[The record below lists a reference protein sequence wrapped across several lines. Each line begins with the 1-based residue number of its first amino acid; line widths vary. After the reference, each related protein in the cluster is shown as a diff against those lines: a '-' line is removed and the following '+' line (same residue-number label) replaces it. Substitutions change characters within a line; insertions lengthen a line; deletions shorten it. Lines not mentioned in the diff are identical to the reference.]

1 MPAGRPSKPF
11 LPPPLARLEP
21 GRAVDQRRNE
31 LRRRILARRGQMS
44 AEERRTKSILITGRF
59 LAMPEFKR
67 AGTIFT
73 YINFRSEVETL
84 SLADKCLQLGKRLCV
99 PVTLTAG
106 RRLAACRLT
115 NPEDELRPGYCQ
127 IPEPDIS
134 KTECIAPREIDIVV
148 LPGSVFDRSG
158 GRLGYGGGYYDRF
171 LALEAPHALRV
182 GLAFDLQIVDEV
194 PLMAHD
200 IRLQYLLSESATRQC
215 NE

>member
-1 MPAGRPSKPF
+1 MK
-11 LPPPLARLEP
+11 
-21 GRAVDQRRNE
+21 
-31 LRRRILARRGQMS
+31 S
-44 AEERRTKSILITGRF
+44 ALITGRLF
-59 LAMPEFKR
+59 DMPEFKR

-73 YINFRSEVETL
+73 YINFRSEVETMA
-84 SLADKCLQLGKRLCV
+84 LADKCLELGKRLCV
-99 PVTLTAG
+99 PVTLTAE

-115 NPEDELRPGYCQ
+115 DPEAELRPGYCR

-134 KTECIAPREIDIVV
+134 KTRLVAPQEIDIVV
-148 LPGSVFDRSG
+148 LPGSVFDRFG

-171 LALEAPHALRV
+171 LAQEAPHALRV

-200 IRLQYLLSESATRQC
+200 MRLHYLLSESAARQC

>member
-1 MPAGRPSKPF
+1 M
-11 LPPPLARLEP
+11 E
-21 GRAVDQRRNE
+21 QRRHE
-31 LRRRILARRGQMS
+31 LRRRVLARRGQLS
-44 AEERRTKSILITGRF
+44 AGERRIKSALIIERL
-59 LAMPEFKR
+59 LAMPEFKH

-73 YINFRSEVETL
+73 YINFRSEVETMA
-84 SLADKCLQLGKRLCV
+84 LADKCLELGKRLCV
-99 PVTLTAG
+99 PVTITAE

-115 NPEDELRPGYCQ
+115 NPEGELRPGYCR

-134 KTECIAPREIDIVV
+134 KAELIAPLEIDIVV
-148 LPGSVFDRSG
+148 LPGSVFDRYG

-171 LALEAPHALRV
+171 LAQEAPDALRV

-200 IRLQYLLSESATRQC
+200 MRLHYLLSESATRQC